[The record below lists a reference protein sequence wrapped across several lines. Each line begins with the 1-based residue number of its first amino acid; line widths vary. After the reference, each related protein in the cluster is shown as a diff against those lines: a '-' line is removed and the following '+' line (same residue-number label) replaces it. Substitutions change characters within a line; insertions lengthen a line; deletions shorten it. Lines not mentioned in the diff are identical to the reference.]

1 MRRTSIGVLLVL
13 ALLATGAGFLL
24 DHVLTVMGRVTFTP
38 SLLLPLLLLLI
49 AAAALSVAWPVRA
62 SVRSGARI
70 DPFRATRAVT
80 LARASSL
87 LGAIMA
93 GFGAG
98 LLVFLLSRPVD
109 PPVGSTVAMLA
120 LIGSAIV
127 LAIAALVAE
136 QFCTL
141 PKDPDDSEPRDR
153 AGDPGPAEL
162 GGGH

>member
-1 MRRTSIGVLLVL
+1 MKRTSVGLLVVL
-13 ALLATGAGFLL
+13 ALLAGAAGYVL
-24 DHVLTVMGRVTFTP
+24 DHMLTAMGRTTFTP
-38 SLLLPLLLLLI
+38 SLLLPVLLLLI
-49 AAAALSVAWPVRA
+49 AAASLGVAWPVRS
-62 SVRSGARI
+62 SVRQGVRI

-87 LGAIMA
+87 VGAIMA

-127 LAIAALVAE
+127 LVVAALIAE
-136 QFCTL
+136 QFCIL

>member
-1 MRRTSIGVLLVL
+1 MKRTSAGLLAVL
-13 ALLATGAGFLL
+13 ALVGAGAGLLLDQMLTATGRA
-24 DHVLTVMGRVTFTP
+24 TFTP
-38 SLLLPLLLLLI
+38 SLFLPVLLVLI
-49 AAAALSVAWPVRA
+49 AGASLGVAWPVRR
-62 SVRSGARI
+62 SVRSGVRI
-70 DPFRATRAVT
+70 DPFRALRAAT

-87 LGAIMA
+87 LGAILA

-98 LLVFLLSRPVD
+98 LLAFLLTRPID
-109 PPVGSTVAMLA
+109 PPIGSTVAMVA
-120 LIGSAIV
+120 LIASAVV

-153 AGDPGPAEL
+153 APEP

>member
-1 MRRTSIGVLLVL
+1 MRRTSAGLLVVL
-13 ALLATGAGFLL
+13 ALLGAGVGFLL
-24 DHVLTVMGRVTFTP
+24 DHLLTAGGRVTFTP
-38 SLLLPLLLLLI
+38 SLLLPVLLLLV
-49 AAAALSVAWPVRA
+49 AATSLGVAWPVRR
-62 SVRSGARI
+62 SVRSGVRI
-70 DPFRATRAVT
+70 DPFRALRAAT

-109 PPVGSTVAMLA
+109 PRVGSTVAMLA

-127 LAIAALVAE
+127 LVIAALIAE

-153 AGDPGPAEL
+153 ATEP

>member
-1 MRRTSIGVLLVL
+1 MRRTPVSLLVVL
-13 ALLATGAGFLL
+13 ALFAGGAGFLL
-24 DHVLTVMGRVTFTP
+24 DHLLTAAGRITFTP
-38 SLLLPLLLLLI
+38 SLLLPVLLLLI
-49 AAAALSVAWPVRA
+49 AAASLGVAWPVRR
-62 SVRSGARI
+62 SVRSGIRI
-70 DPFRATRAVT
+70 DPFRALRAAT

-87 LGAIMA
+87 VGAIMA

-98 LLVFLLSRPVD
+98 LLVFLLSRPVE
-109 PPVGSTVAMLA
+109 PQVGSTVAMLA

-127 LAIAALVAE
+127 LVIAALVAE

-153 AGDPGPAEL
+153 APEP

>member
-1 MRRTSIGVLLVL
+1 MRRTSAGVLVLL
-13 ALLATGAGFLL
+13 ALLGGGVGFLL
-24 DHVLTVMGRVTFTP
+24 DHLLTASGRATFTP
-38 SLLLPLLLLLI
+38 SLLLPVLLLLI
-49 AAAALSVAWPVRA
+49 AGASLGVAWPVRR
-62 SVRSGARI
+62 SVRSGVRI
-70 DPFRATRAVT
+70 DPFRALRAAT

-98 LLVFLLSRPVD
+98 LLVFLLSRPID

-127 LAIAALVAE
+127 LVIAALIAE

-153 AGDPGPAEL
+153 APEP

>member
-1 MRRTSIGVLLVL
+1 MRRTSPGLLAVL
-13 ALLATGAGFLL
+13 ALLGAGGGFLL
-24 DHVLTVMGRVTFTP
+24 DHVLTAGGRSTFTP
-38 SLLLPLLLLLI
+38 SLFLPVLLLLI
-49 AAAALSVAWPVRA
+49 AAAALGVAWPVRR
-62 SVRSGARI
+62 SVRSGIRI
-70 DPFRATRAVT
+70 DPFRALRAAT

-120 LIGSAIV
+120 LVGSAIILV
-127 LAIAALVAE
+127 IAALVAE

-153 AGDPGPAEL
+153 ATEP

>member
-1 MRRTSIGVLLVL
+1 MRRTSIGLLVVL
-13 ALLATGAGFLL
+13 ALLAGGAGFVL
-24 DHVLTVMGRVTFTP
+24 DHVLTAAGRVTFTP

-49 AAAALSVAWPVRA
+49 GAASLSVAWPVRT
-62 SVRSGARI
+62 SVRSGIRI

-98 LLVFLLSRPVD
+98 LLVFLLSRPID

-120 LIGSAIV
+120 LIGSAVV
-127 LAIAALVAE
+127 LVVAALIAE

-153 AGDPGPAEL
+153 ADDTGPAEL

>member
-1 MRRTSIGVLLVL
+1 MKRTSVGLLVVL
-13 ALLATGAGFLL
+13 AILAGAAGFVL
-24 DHVLTVMGRVTFTP
+24 DHMLTAMGRTTFTP
-38 SLLLPLLLLLI
+38 SLLLPVLLLLI
-49 AAAALSVAWPVRA
+49 AAASLGVAWPVRS
-62 SVRSGARI
+62 SVRNGIRI

-87 LGAIMA
+87 VGALMA

-98 LLVFLLSRPVD
+98 LLVFLLTRPID

-127 LAIAALVAE
+127 LAVAALIAE
-136 QFCTL
+136 QFCIL

>member
-1 MRRTSIGVLLVL
+1 MRRTSAGVLVVL
-13 ALLATGAGFLL
+13 ALLAGGGGFLL
-24 DHVLTVMGRVTFTP
+24 DHLLTASGRVTFTP
-38 SLLLPLLLLLI
+38 SLLLPVLLLLI
-49 AAAALSVAWPVRA
+49 AAASLGVAWPVRR
-62 SVRSGARI
+62 SVRSGVRI
-70 DPFRATRAVT
+70 DPFRALRAAT

-98 LLVFLLSRPVD
+98 LLVFLLSRPVV
-109 PPVGSTVAMLA
+109 PQVGSTVAMLA

-127 LAIAALVAE
+127 LVIAALIAE

-153 AGDPGPAEL
+153 APEP

>member
-1 MRRTSIGVLLVL
+1 MKRTSAGRLAVL
-13 ALLATGAGFLL
+13 ALLGAAAGFSLDQLL
-24 DHVLTVMGRVTFTP
+24 TAGGRATFTP
-38 SLLLPLLLLLI
+38 SLLLPVLLVLI
-49 AAAALSVAWPVRA
+49 AVAALGVAWPVRR
-62 SVRSGARI
+62 SVRSGTRI
-70 DPFRATRAVT
+70 DPFRALRAAT

-98 LLVFLLSRPVD
+98 LLIFLLTRPID
-109 PPVGSTVAMLA
+109 PPVGSTVAMAA
-120 LIGSAIV
+120 LIASAVV
-127 LAIAALVAE
+127 LVVAALIAE

-153 AGDPGPAEL
+153 APEP

>member
-1 MRRTSIGVLLVL
+1 MRRTSAGVLILL
-13 ALLATGAGFLL
+13 ALLGGGVGFLL
-24 DHVLTVMGRVTFTP
+24 DHLLTASGRATFTP
-38 SLLLPLLLLLI
+38 SLLLPVLLLLI
-49 AAAALSVAWPVRA
+49 AGASLGVAWPVRR
-62 SVRSGARI
+62 SVRSGVRI
-70 DPFRATRAVT
+70 DPFRALRAAT

-98 LLVFLLSRPVD
+98 LLVFLLSRPID

-127 LAIAALVAE
+127 LVIAALIAE

-153 AGDPGPAEL
+153 APEP

>member
-1 MRRTSIGVLLVL
+1 MKRTSVGLLVVL
-13 ALLATGAGFLL
+13 ALLAGAAGYVL
-24 DHVLTVMGRVTFTP
+24 DHMLTAMGRTTFTP
-38 SLLLPLLLLLI
+38 SLLLPVLLLLI
-49 AAAALSVAWPVRA
+49 AAASLGVAWPVRS
-62 SVRSGARI
+62 SVRQGVRI

-87 LGAIMA
+87 VGAIMA

-98 LLVFLLSRPVD
+98 LLVFLLSRPID

-127 LAIAALVAE
+127 LVVAALIAE
-136 QFCTL
+136 QFCIL

>member
-1 MRRTSIGVLLVL
+1 ML
-13 ALLATGAGFLL
+13 ALLAAGAGFLL
-24 DHVLTVMGRVTFTP
+24 DHMLTATGRVTFTP
-38 SLLLPLLLLLI
+38 SLFLPVLLVLI
-49 AAAALSVAWPVRA
+49 AAASVGVAWPVRR
-62 SVRSGARI
+62 SVRSGIRI
-70 DPFRATRAVT
+70 DPFRALRAAT

-109 PPVGSTVAMLA
+109 PQVGSTVAMLA

-127 LAIAALVAE
+127 LVIAALVAE

-153 AGDPGPAEL
+153 APEP

>member
-1 MRRTSIGVLLVL
+1 MKRTSIGLLVL
-13 ALLATGAGFLL
+13 LAVLAAGGGFDL
-24 DHVLTVMGRVTFTP
+24 DHKLTAMGRTTFTP
-38 SLLLPLLLLLI
+38 SLLLPVLLLLI
-49 AAAALSVAWPVRA
+49 GAASLGVAWPVRA
-62 SVRSGARI
+62 SVRNGVRI

-87 LGAIMA
+87 VGAIMA

-98 LLVFLLSRPVD
+98 LLAFLLSRPID

-120 LIGSAIV
+120 LIGSAVV
-127 LAIAALVAE
+127 LAVAALIAE
-136 QFCTL
+136 QFCIL

>member
-1 MRRTSIGVLLVL
+1 MRRTSAGVLAVL
-13 ALLATGAGFLL
+13 ALLGAGGGFLL
-24 DHVLTVMGRVTFTP
+24 DHLLTAGGRSTFTP
-38 SLLLPLLLLLI
+38 SLFLPVLLLLI
-49 AAAALSVAWPVRA
+49 AAAALGVAWPVRR
-62 SVRSGARI
+62 SVRSGIRI
-70 DPFRATRAVT
+70 DPFRALRAAT

-109 PPVGSTVAMLA
+109 PQVGSTVAMLA
-120 LIGSAIV
+120 LIGSAIILV
-127 LAIAALVAE
+127 IAALVAE

-153 AGDPGPAEL
+153 APEP